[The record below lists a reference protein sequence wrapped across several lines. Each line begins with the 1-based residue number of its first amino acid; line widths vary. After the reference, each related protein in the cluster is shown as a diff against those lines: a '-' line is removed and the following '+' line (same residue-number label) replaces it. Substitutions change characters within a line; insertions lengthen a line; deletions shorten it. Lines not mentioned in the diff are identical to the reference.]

1 MTRASSAV
9 KVENRWRR
17 QWWTDFPLSV
27 STATSSMLNGAGS
40 IFVLYRFFKAVDLSG
55 FVFQA
60 VVRTRP
66 RAFHAQAATVIFFGF
81 KKTTTQKFIA
91 CKRVIN
97 RLTKNKVNI

>member
-27 STATSSMLNGAGS
+27 STATSSILNGTGS
-40 IFVLYRFFKAVDLSG
+40 VFVLYRFFKAVDLSG
-55 FVFQA
+55 FQA
-60 VVRTRP
+60 VVGTRP
-66 RAFHAQAATVIFFGF
+66 RAFHAQAATMIFFGF

-91 CKRVIN
+91 
-97 RLTKNKVNI
+97 

>member
-40 IFVLYRFFKAVDLSG
+40 VFVLYRFFKAVDLSG
-55 FVFQA
+55 FSG
-60 VVRTRP
+60 RRP
-66 RAFHAQAATVIFFGF
+66 HKATGVSCQAATVIFFGF

-91 CKRVIN
+91 CKRLIN
-97 RLTKNKVNI
+97 RLTKK